1 MSSSL
6 ERSRGRRIRL
16 VVAYDGTDFHGFAR
30 QNGLRTVQGVL
41 EEQLERLLSHQI
53 QVEGSGRTD
62 KGVHAQAQVVH
73 WDQPYGPP
81 GDRYVHVLQNYLPRD
96 IIPVH
101 AMDVDSSFHARFSVL
116 RKTYRYTLC
125 RSKVPSVF
133 DYRFQWNVSDLL
145 DADMMRSASQ
155 DLVGKHDFTSFCAA
169 AAPQQNKVR
178 EIYRID
184 IWETPL
190 NVYIEV
196 EGSGFLQYMVRII
209 VGTLVD
215 IAAGRISVSAIP
227 DILRAKSRE
236 AAGQTA
242 PPHGLCLW
250 NVEYPKIYGGGV
262 LDLPSPL

>member
-6 ERSRGRRIRL
+6 ERSRGSRIRL

-30 QNGLRTVQGVL
+30 QDGLRTVQGVL
-41 EEQLERLLSHQI
+41 EEQLGRLLSHPI

-73 WDQPYGPP
+73 WDQPYGPL
-81 GDRYVHVLQNYLPRD
+81 GDRYVHVLRNYLPRD

-101 AMDVDSSFHARFSVL
+101 AMNVDEHFHARFNVL
-116 RKTYRYTLC
+116 RKTYRYTIN
-125 RSKVPSVF
+125 RSGIPSLF
-133 DYRFQWNVSDLL
+133 GYRFQWNVAHAFDVSRIR
-145 DADMMRSASQ
+145 DASKA
-155 DLVGKHDFTSFCAA
+155 LVGEHDFTSFCAA
-169 AAPQQNKVR
+169 AAPQPNKVR

-184 IWETPL
+184 VCEAGS
-190 NVYIEV
+190 NVYIEI

-209 VGTLVD
+209 VGTLLD
-215 IAAGRISVSAIP
+215 IASGRLPQNAIP
-227 DILRAKSRE
+227 DILLAKSRE

-250 NVEYPKIYGGGV
+250 NVEYPEVYGGRV
-262 LDLPSPL
+262 LDLPSSL